1 MYVFYIYLSHIS
13 QKKEK
18 NKHFKMW
25 GHFYEMIFSVFHLV
39 RILRT
44 RIKQYVFV
52 RVPSWASFW

>member
-1 MYVFYIYLSHIS
+1 MYPVFYIS